1 MVHWE
6 IQKAKCNKDYS
17 INVEFLD
24 GLTGVVFVKET
35 RLINVF
41 EPLKD
46 IQIFLN
52 GFIKYGAITWDVGD
66 YELDLAPDTMYN
78 EIKHN
83 NGVYVLQ

>member
-1 MVHWE
+1 MIYWE

-17 INVEFLD
+17 IDVEFLD

-46 IQIFLN
+46 IQIFLT
-52 GFIKYGAITWDVGD
+52 GFIKHGAITWDVGD

-78 EIKHN
+78 EIKRN
-83 NGVYVLQ
+83 NGIYVLQ

>member
-1 MVHWE
+1 MFNWE
-6 IQKAKCNKDYS
+6 IRKAKCNNDYS

-24 GLTGVVFVKET
+24 GLKGVVIVKET

-46 IQIFLN
+46 LQLFLS
-52 GFIKYGAITWDVGD
+52 GFVKYGAITWNVGD
-66 YELDLAPDTMYN
+66 YELDLAPDTMYKA
-78 EIKHN
+78 IKNN